1 MVLVSEEKV
10 FLNGDI
16 VPLSRALVPI
26 DDRAVLFGDSVFET
40 VRAYGGCP
48 FRLWRH
54 IERLAESC
62 RLTQLALPLSA
73 KEITAAVAALLADNR
88 LDREGDARI
97 RITVT
102 GGPSSGPGG
111 LERPGP
117 TGMFITAR
125 PYQPPGEVDYGRGIT
140 LAVSGLKRNSSSPL
154 SSVKSGNY
162 LDSMLARQ
170 DALDRGSDDAVM
182 LTTAGNLSEAT
193 SSNIFLA
200 RDGELMTPN
209 VGCGFLPGV
218 TREAVIEL
226 CGRLSMPCKPIMEGL
241 DTLMAA
247 HEVFLTNSM
256 FELMPACRV
265 GTRVLP
271 SCPGPITKR
280 LTAAYRDLI
289 ASETPTI

>member
-1 MVLVSEEKV
+1 MAEEKV
-10 FLNGDI
+10 FLNGEM
-16 VPLSRALVPI
+16 VPLSRALIPF
-26 DDRAVLFGDSVFET
+26 DDRALLFGDSAFET
-40 VRAYGGCP
+40 VRAYGGYP

-62 RLTQLALPLSA
+62 RLLRLAVPLSA

-88 LDREGDARI
+88 LDRDGDARI

-102 GGPSSGPGG
+102 GGPSSGPRG

-125 PYQPPGEVDYGRGIT
+125 PYKPPGESDYGRGVT

-154 SSVKSGNY
+154 SSAKSGNY

-200 RDGELMTPN
+200 KDGELMTPD

-226 CGRLSMPCKPIMEGL
+226 CGELRVPCKAIMKGL
-241 DTLMAA
+241 DTLLGAD
-247 HEVFLTNSM
+247 EVFLTNSM

-265 GTRVLP
+265 GTRELP
-271 SCPGPITKR
+271 SCPGPITHK
-280 LTAAYRDLI
+280 LTNAYRDLV
-289 ASETPTI
+289 ARETK